1 MQAATMT
8 QELALGTSD
17 VTAIGVTA
25 IDVRMWV
32 RRGVRLLFLA
42 AGIAA
47 TAWIMGQYGTL
58 LVYGLPAPFLRRI
71 VVPAHE
77 AAVRI

>member
-8 QELALGTSD
+8 PELALGTSD
-17 VTAIGVTA
+17 VAA
-25 IDVRMWV
+25 IDVGLWV
-32 RRGVRLLFLA
+32 RRGARLLFLA

-71 VVPAHE
+71 VVPAHPGT
-77 AAVRI
+77 AGRI